1 MVQKILSDKVMNERT
16 NAYYSYYLRGRNI
29 SVLPLNVYDPPERF
43 IAYIKKNRENLNI
56 TLSDF
61 ELEQIISGMRLK
73 ALASLV
79 PLEKISWIAGS
90 ERACLFSWYLLMQF
104 IQNNRT
110 KISADLLQKNKLY
123 LKEEY
128 LEGNA
133 FPSDSSTQFRQILR
147 VLDILSDKNLR
158 DEWIIQTKDRWIRAF
173 KSKSPFSYL
182 LPENEHECIWTW
194 NYLKG
199 KKYCTGKT
207 GQFS

>member
-1 MVQKILSDKVMNERT
+1 
-16 NAYYSYYLRGRNI
+16 
-29 SVLPLNVYDPPERF
+29 
-43 IAYIKKNRENLNI
+43 
-56 TLSDF
+56 
-61 ELEQIISGMRLK
+61 
-73 ALASLV
+73 
-79 PLEKISWIAGS
+79 
-90 ERACLFSWYLLMQF
+90 MQF

-199 KKYCTGKT
+199 KNIALEKLASFPDSADIYHAIHLSFDIWVTCPLTSPDDIKNFRNSFNKAKAQRKYKKCRKIKSMYSFFLTQKPGRSSKNYRGSEDSVPAKCCMT
-207 GQFS
+207 

>member
-1 MVQKILSDKVMNERT
+1 
-16 NAYYSYYLRGRNI
+16 
-29 SVLPLNVYDPPERF
+29 
-43 IAYIKKNRENLNI
+43 
-56 TLSDF
+56 
-61 ELEQIISGMRLK
+61 
-73 ALASLV
+73 
-79 PLEKISWIAGS
+79 
-90 ERACLFSWYLLMQF
+90 MQF
-104 IQNNRT
+104 IQNNRA

-158 DEWIIQTKDRWIRAF
+158 DEWIIQTKDRWMRAF

-194 NYLKG
+194 NYLKE
-199 KKYCTGKT
+199 KILHWTT
-207 GQFS
+207 GQFSGSADIYHAIHLSFDIWVTHPSASPDDIKISGTVSIRPRHSASTKKCRKIKSMYSFFLTQKPWRSSKNYRGPEDSVLAKCCMT

>member
-1 MVQKILSDKVMNERT
+1 
-16 NAYYSYYLRGRNI
+16 
-29 SVLPLNVYDPPERF
+29 
-43 IAYIKKNRENLNI
+43 
-56 TLSDF
+56 
-61 ELEQIISGMRLK
+61 
-73 ALASLV
+73 
-79 PLEKISWIAGS
+79 
-90 ERACLFSWYLLMQF
+90 MQF
-104 IQNNRT
+104 IQNNRA

-199 KKYCTGKT
+199 KNIALEKLASFPGSADIYHAIHLS
-207 GQFS
+207 F